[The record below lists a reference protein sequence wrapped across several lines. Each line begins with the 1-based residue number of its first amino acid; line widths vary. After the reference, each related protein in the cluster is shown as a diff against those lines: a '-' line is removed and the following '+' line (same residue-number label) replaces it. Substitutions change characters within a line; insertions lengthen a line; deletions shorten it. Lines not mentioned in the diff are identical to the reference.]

1 MELLENL
8 GGEITDVISQS
19 SELVVST
26 NGATKILTLNLG
38 GYLSS
43 SHEAGK
49 VGNANVALGA
59 FDINTRTVTL
69 QNNNGVTAVLS
80 VDIGGN
86 LNKGADGVI
95 TMPILNAWSPLVLKL
110 TDSGGTIQNLA
121 SQNYTEIIK
130 KRPPQTTTNKKEK
143 KNANTHASTDHFVR
157 ARWRVCRR
165 QLDIHISMTVPQ
177 AAERGASSNIRRLPQ
192 NPSIT
197 DPGMVSCLPVCP
209 SVRPPTRPPG
219 TPPKAFRSQGNREVF
234 ECRMH

>member
-1 MELLENL
+1 M
-8 GGEITDVISQS
+8 
-19 SELVVST
+19 VST

-177 AAERGASSNIRRLPQ
+177 AAERGASTNIRRLPQ
-192 NPSIT
+192 NPSLNIFILWQIPRGSPKQKEMFWSSLSQCRST
-197 DPGMVSCLPVCP
+197 VHRTRRARGKNGRAHFFVKAECES
-209 SVRPPTRPPG
+209 RP
-219 TPPKAFRSQGNREVF
+219 RS
-234 ECRMH
+234 